1 MTNANDPNREPVH
14 KMANDSVINRK
25 TSTQSQQQNASPA
38 TEYNPQIRWPDLG
51 AQIFLHSGAIYG
63 LVFLFY
69 KIKLL
74 TLLWCKYI

>member
-1 MTNANDPNREPVH
+1 MTNANDSNHESVH
-14 KMANDSVINRK
+14 KMANESVINRK
-25 TSTQSQQQNASPA
+25 TSIQSQQQNTSPA
-38 TEYNPQIRWPDLG
+38 IEYNPQIRWPDLG
-51 AQIFLHSGAIYG
+51 AQLFLHSGAIYA